1 MRAGSEDGGAIRGP
15 KRSVGVA
22 SCPCGGALREE
33 KQPGPLRCVPSA
45 TAAGDGGPWGGMS

>member
-22 SCPCGGALREE
+22 SCLYGGALREE
-33 KQPGPLRCVPSA
+33 KQPGPLHCVPSA
-45 TAAGDGGPWGGMS
+45 TAAGDGGPWEG